1 MNLDLNG
8 SKEKLHRFFLYNLL
22 ILVLLGIMFPAPVMS
37 SGEEWIMIPSTREG
51 SQWWDPQSLKITR
64 SNNIIINSRFSQSS
78 IRDADSIYYTME
90 IDCSKNLY
98 KDKVINGITQIKP
111 RWNSVEKD
119 LLVRTLIK
127 QVCLEES
134 L

>member
-22 ILVLLGIMFPAPVMS
+22 ILVLLSIMFPAPVMS

-64 SNNIIINSRFSQSS
+64 SNNIIINSRFSRSS

-127 QVCLEES
+127 QVCLEEN

>member
-22 ILVLLGIMFPAPVMS
+22 ILVLLSIMFPAPVMS

>member
-22 ILVLLGIMFPAPVMS
+22 ILVLLSIMFPAPVMS

-78 IRDADSIYYTME
+78 IRDADSIHYTME

-127 QVCLEES
+127 QVCLEEN